1 MGKSPKEHLDGSFIP
16 SVLAG
21 EFNSAEN
28 SHVGQPTLKKKKKK
42 KCLKKNMGGGECKY
56 FYYFFIINFFVYYYY
71 FFNKSKIQK

>member
-28 SHVGQPTLKKKKKK
+28 SHVGQRTLKKMKKKKKM
-42 KCLKKNMGGGECKY
+42 LKKIWGAGSANI
-56 FYYFFIINFFVYYYY
+56 FYYYY

>member
-28 SHVGQPTLKKKKKK
+28 SHVGQPTLESQI
-42 KCLKKNMGGGECKY
+42 LKQNEKLT
-56 FYYFFIINFFVYYYY
+56 
-71 FFNKSKIQK
+71 S

>member
-21 EFNSAEN
+21 EFNSTEN

-42 KCLKKNMGGGECKY
+42 KKKC
-56 FYYFFIINFFVYYYY
+56 
-71 FFNKSKIQK
+71 